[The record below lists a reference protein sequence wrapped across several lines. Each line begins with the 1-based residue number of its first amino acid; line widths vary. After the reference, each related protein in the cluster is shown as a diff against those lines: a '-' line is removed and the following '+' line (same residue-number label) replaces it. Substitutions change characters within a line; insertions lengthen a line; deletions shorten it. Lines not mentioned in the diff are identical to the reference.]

1 MAFGTEFA
9 MYMYMCSIK
18 QPGSLVF
25 LEFEKKDM

>member
-9 MYMYMCSIK
+9 MYMCSIK